1 MSYDYDMIVRQFA
14 DCRKQAASNSAQNE
28 TNNHPDLSRTEALQ
42 GAMDA
47 CEKLSGHC
55 PMTPLLWIQ
64 YGATAFDYCQEVAN
78 KTEPLDNTSNHDLGA
93 ATTSSSLEMEIQLL
107 QLGLQEFPGS
117 LLLHLRHIF
126 CVERKEG
133 LAEQL
138 SQPKG
143 QDLVEALREAIVQ
156 VGRGSYGEDGEL
168 IVTRLFNSLAL
179 LYAKDGQ
186 AAKVHDLLITEQSVR
201 PLPNE
206 SLSTFYQSICNEF
219 SLPPSADARDPQEI
233 MEENRRRVSKLY
245 HGRLQIE
252 QFEKEVQAQL
262 SSQNLLPPWEL
273 IMQPEREQ
281 EFWELLLNPE
291 KSSIVGM
298 GYGDAVL
305 ADHFLKYASAL
316 SAFKGFDAS
325 DEKGKGASL
334 LQRMTR
340 DINDLAVSVFER
352 AVSEAP
358 TVEKIWVRFQQLR
371 LDASLVNRRLT
382 FSLLSLFQLAYL
394 DLVHNLV
401 RDLKSS
407 QDGNPSETMASSPR
421 RLLSIAQ
428 RACRNCPY
436 SLSLVERQLQVQYYL
451 A

>member
-1 MSYDYDMIVRQFA
+1 M
-14 DCRKQAASNSAQNE
+14 
-28 TNNHPDLSRTEALQ
+28 
-42 GAMDA
+42 
-47 CEKLSGHC
+47 
-55 PMTPLLWIQ
+55 
-64 YGATAFDYCQEVAN
+64 
-78 KTEPLDNTSNHDLGA
+78 
-93 ATTSSSLEMEIQLL
+93 
-107 QLGLQEFPGS
+107 
-117 LLLHLRHIF
+117 
-126 CVERKEG
+126 
-133 LAEQL
+133 
-138 SQPKG
+138 
-143 QDLVEALREAIVQ
+143 
-156 VGRGSYGEDGEL
+156 
-168 IVTRLFNSLAL
+168 
-179 LYAKDGQ
+179 
-186 AAKVHDLLITEQSVR
+186 
-201 PLPNE
+201 
-206 SLSTFYQSICNEF
+206 
-219 SLPPSADARDPQEI
+219 PPSADARDPQEI

-252 QFEKEVQAQL
+252 QFEMEVQAQL

-281 EFWELLLNPE
+281 DFWELLLNPE

-298 GYGDAVL
+298 GYGDSVL